1 MNHTPSP
8 FDADEATLPDRI
20 VTGLAKIGL
29 ALKSQAWQ
37 EASGRG
43 LTPVQGQVLVLLRAN
58 AQGLRL
64 SAIAE
69 ALGVRLPTAS
79 DTVSALVDKGL
90 VLKERSAEDARA
102 LAVVLTPAG
111 RHEAEQASSW
121 PDFLLEGIAVLSPQE
136 QEVFL
141 RGLIKM
147 IRSLQE
153 KGRIPVQRMCVSC
166 RYFQPNAYADPER
179 PHHCALVNAPFGD
192 RHLRLDCPEQ
202 EPAEAAQADK
212 SWQVFLSGRTP
223 AV

>member
-1 MNHTPSP
+1 MSRAPSP
-8 FDADEATLPDRI
+8 FDADEAVLPDRI

-43 LTPVQGQVLVLLRAN
+43 LTPVQGQVLVLLRAQ
-58 AQGLRL
+58 ALGLRL

-111 RHEAEQASSW
+111 RREAEQAASW
-121 PDFLLEGIAVLSPQE
+121 PDFLLEGVEALSPQE
-136 QEVFL
+136 QEVFF
-141 RGLIKM
+141 RGLVKM

-166 RYFQPNAYADPER
+166 RYFQPHAYADPER

-202 EPAEAAQADK
+202 EPAEATQADR

-223 AV
+223 NH